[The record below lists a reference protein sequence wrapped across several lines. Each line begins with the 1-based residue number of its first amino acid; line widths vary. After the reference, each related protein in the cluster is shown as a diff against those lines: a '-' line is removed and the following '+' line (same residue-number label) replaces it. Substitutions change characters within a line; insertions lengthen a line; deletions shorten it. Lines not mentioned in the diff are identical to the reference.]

1 MPNEVESGDLVLVAA
16 NGRVFYAR
24 VLGRER
30 FGRFRLAPLDPS
42 VRTLSA
48 KLSDITDH
56 WSHAGD
62 PRPGRPGRSQA
73 SFDHLLDR

>member
-1 MPNEVESGDLVLVAA
+1 
-16 NGRVFYAR
+16 
-24 VLGRER
+24 
-30 FGRFRLAPLDPS
+30 LDPS

-56 WSHAGD
+56 WSHCGD
-62 PRPGRPGRSQA
+62 PRPARPARSQA